1 MLAMVRRRRRLYSV
15 AGVLI
20 VLAVAL
26 AAAVLY
32 AGSMSLN
39 GNSPLPGAP
48 GGLQRES
55 GWYPPP
61 DFPPTSLEERIVR
74 SDAIARV
81 TLVSA
86 AQVVE
91 EISGWPSQGDTSYA
105 NALEFRFNVLE
116 HLKGSGGSEV
126 VAIAVDWYEFF
137 ATRAEA
143 GAGAEDFL
151 GERDTRWDAREAI
164 VFLHDDDPYLPSTG
178 QADRYLLWFLRNTYG
193 QEIYTIASPS
203 KMWLP
208 AASDSL
214 PVPADQARASSGGT
228 QRFLLEEPPSGGGAV
243 LSGMARAL
251 SGNQGASQ
259 AATISLAD
267 MKTKI
272 AELDAEVGEGD
283 GSEEYRECV
292 RFKYEWENNVSLRKE
307 ERAAQGEGYYY
318 NRYDHALAS
327 GQAAGSVFHTYEF
340 WQIWVIDYGE
350 TIPSKYASMF
360 QLDGQDEGLFV
371 VEYPGE
377 VSPARP
383 LPAGEYRF
391 YFIRMAKEL
400 VVCDGL
406 PEEERTSKEHFV
418 TVTAPTGTLH
428 ESFFDP
434 VDLTGGGVGATDSSG
449 VIDPDEFTIN
459 SDDYEIESLVWRS
472 NSVVMTLDDHVS
484 LSGYS
489 LDFIELDGSIDTTL
503 DVSDATVNQTAAT
516 WTWSVTSAPW
526 EDGDQLM
533 LRIRETS
540 TGPTVVPTA
549 TPTPTPT
556 PVPPTATP
564 TPVPPTATP
573 TPVPPTATP
582 TPDPNRGNP
591 SVGSVTGTSV
601 RVSWDRVRPSGTHL
615 QDVRVNYR
623 LVSAT
628 AWTFGAYVDV
638 STWSQRRQE
647 ATVSGLTCNT
657 GYDFQVQPKYSNRW
671 HDYAQV
677 SATTGAC

>member
-214 PVPADQARASSGGT
+214 PVPVDQARASSGGT

-243 LSGMARAL
+243 LSRMARAL
-251 SGNQGASQ
+251 SGDQGASQ
-259 AATISLAD
+259 AATINLAD

-292 RFKYEWENNVSLRKE
+292 QFKYEWENNVSLRKE

-318 NRYDHALAS
+318 ERYDHALAS
-327 GQAAGSVFHTYEF
+327 GQAAGSLFYTYEL

-350 TIPSKYASMF
+350 TIPSKYADMF
-360 QLDGQDEGLFV
+360 QLDGRDENLFD
-371 VEYPGE
+371 VEYPGK
-377 VSPARP
+377 VSPERP
-383 LPAGEYRF
+383 LPAGDYKF
-391 YFIRMAKEL
+391 YLFAMEPEVL
-400 VVCDGL
+400 VCDGL
-406 PEEERTSKEHFV
+406 PDEERTRLEHFV
-418 TVTAPTGTLH
+418 TVTAPAGTLH

-434 VDLTGGGVGATDSSG
+434 VVLSGGGVGATGSSG
-449 VIDPDEFTIN
+449 VIDPDEFTVS
-459 SDDYEIESLVWRS
+459 SDDYEIESLVWRN
-472 NSVVMTLDDHVS
+472 NSVVLTLDDYVS
-484 LSGYS
+484 LSGQT

-503 DVSDATVNQTAAT
+503 DFADGLVNEAVGM
-516 WTWSVTSAPW
+516 WSWSVDSQPW

-533 LRIRETS
+533 LRIRETD
-540 TGPTVVPTA
+540 TA
-549 TPTPTPT
+549 
-556 PVPPTATP
+556 A
-564 TPVPPTATP
+564 
-573 TPVPPTATP
+573 
-582 TPDPNRGNP
+582 G
-591 SVGSVTGTSV
+591 
-601 RVSWDRVRPSGTHL
+601 
-615 QDVRVNYR
+615 
-623 LVSAT
+623 
-628 AWTFGAYVDV
+628 
-638 STWSQRRQE
+638 
-647 ATVSGLTCNT
+647 
-657 GYDFQVQPKYSNRW
+657 
-671 HDYAQV
+671 
-677 SATTGAC
+677 

>member
-1 MLAMVRRRRRLYSV
+1 MMLAMVRRRRRLYSV

-39 GNSPLPGAP
+39 GNSPLPGAS

-55 GWYPPP
+55 AWWIPPP
-61 DFPPTSLEERIVR
+61 DFPETSLEERIVR
-74 SDAIARV
+74 SDVIARV
-81 TLVSA
+81 TLVTA

-105 NALEFRFNVLE
+105 NALEFRFKVHE
-116 HLKGSGGSEV
+116 YLKGSGGSEL
-126 VAIAVDWYEFF
+126 VAIAVDWYGFL

-178 QADRYLLWFLRNTYG
+178 QADRYLLWSLRNSYG
-193 QEIYTIASPS
+193 QENYTIAGRYS
-203 KMWLP
+203 KVWLP
-208 AASDSL
+208 TASDSL

-243 LSGMARAL
+243 LSRMARAL
-251 SGNQGASQ
+251 PGNQGASQ

-272 AELDAEVGEGD
+272 AELDAEVEEGD

-391 YFIRMAKEL
+391 YFIRMAEGARRL
-400 VVCDGL
+400 R
-406 PEEERTSKEHFV
+406 RT
-418 TVTAPTGTLH
+418 A
-428 ESFFDP
+428 
-434 VDLTGGGVGATDSSG
+434 GGGADEQRALRDRHRSQWDS
-449 VIDPDEFTIN
+449 T
-459 SDDYEIESLVWRS
+459 
-472 NSVVMTLDDHVS
+472 
-484 LSGYS
+484 
-489 LDFIELDGSIDTTL
+489 
-503 DVSDATVNQTAAT
+503 
-516 WTWSVTSAPW
+516 
-526 EDGDQLM
+526 
-533 LRIRETS
+533 
-540 TGPTVVPTA
+540 
-549 TPTPTPT
+549 
-556 PVPPTATP
+556 
-564 TPVPPTATP
+564 
-573 TPVPPTATP
+573 
-582 TPDPNRGNP
+582 
-591 SVGSVTGTSV
+591 
-601 RVSWDRVRPSGTHL
+601 
-615 QDVRVNYR
+615 
-623 LVSAT
+623 
-628 AWTFGAYVDV
+628 
-638 STWSQRRQE
+638 
-647 ATVSGLTCNT
+647 
-657 GYDFQVQPKYSNRW
+657 
-671 HDYAQV
+671 
-677 SATTGAC
+677 

>member
-39 GNSPLPGAP
+39 GNSPLPGAS

-55 GWYPPP
+55 AWWIPPP
-61 DFPPTSLEERIVR
+61 DFPETSLEERIVR

-81 TLVSA
+81 TLVTA

-91 EISGWPSQGDTSYA
+91 EISGRPNQGDTSYA
-105 NALEFRFNVLE
+105 NALEFRFKVHE
-116 HLKGSGGSEV
+116 YLKGSGGSEL
-126 VAIAVDWYEFF
+126 VAIAVDWYGLL

-164 VFLHDDDPYLPSTG
+164 VFLHDDEPYLPSTG
-178 QADRYLLWFLRNTYG
+178 QADRYLLWSLRNSYG
-193 QEIYTIASPS
+193 QENYTIAGRYS
-203 KMWLP
+203 KVWLP

-214 PVPADQARASSGGT
+214 PVPVDQARASSGAAPSGGA

-259 AATISLAD
+259 AATITLAD

-292 RFKYEWENNVSLRKE
+292 LVKYWWAREVHHVKE

-318 NRYDHALAS
+318 ERYDHALAS
-327 GQAAGSVFHTYEF
+327 GQATGSLFYTYELSHL
-340 WQIWVIDYGE
+340 WVSDYGE
-350 TIPSKYASMF
+350 TVSSEYADMF
-360 QLDGQDEGLFV
+360 QLDGRDENLFD
-371 VEYPGE
+371 VEYPGK
-377 VSPARP
+377 VSPERP
-383 LPAGEYRF
+383 LPAGDYKF
-391 YFIRMAKEL
+391 YLFAMEPEVL
-400 VVCDGL
+400 VCDGL
-406 PEEERTSKEHFV
+406 PDEERTRLEHFV
-418 TVTAPTGTLH
+418 TVTAPAGTLH

-434 VDLTGGGVGATDSSG
+434 VVLSGGGVGATGSSG
-449 VIDPDEFTIN
+449 VIDPDEFTVDG
-459 SDDYEIESLVWRS
+459 DDYDIESLVWGA
-472 NSVVMTLDDHVS
+472 NSVVLELDDYVS

-503 DVSDATVNQTAAT
+503 NVADATVNQKAAT
-516 WTWSVTSAPW
+516 WTWSVTGAPC

-533 LRIRETS
+533 LRIRDT
-540 TGPTVVPTA
+540 
-549 TPTPTPT
+549 
-556 PVPPTATP
+556 
-564 TPVPPTATP
+564 
-573 TPVPPTATP
+573 
-582 TPDPNRGNP
+582 
-591 SVGSVTGTSV
+591 SVTSPPHP
-601 RVSWDRVRPSGTHL
+601 VSSG
-615 QDVRVNYR
+615 Q
-623 LVSAT
+623 
-628 AWTFGAYVDV
+628 
-638 STWSQRRQE
+638 
-647 ATVSGLTCNT
+647 
-657 GYDFQVQPKYSNRW
+657 
-671 HDYAQV
+671 
-677 SATTGAC
+677 

>member
-39 GNSPLPGAP
+39 GNSPLPGAS

-55 GWYPPP
+55 GWWIPPP
-61 DFPPTSLEERIVR
+61 DFPETSLEERIVR

-81 TLVSA
+81 TLVTA

-91 EISGWPSQGDTSYA
+91 EISGWPNQGDTSYA
-105 NALEFRFNVLE
+105 NALEFRFKVLE
-116 HLKGSGGSEV
+116 HLKGSGGSEL
-126 VAIAVDWYEFF
+126 VAIAVDWYEHF

-178 QADRYLLWFLRNTYG
+178 QADRYLLWFLRNSYG
-193 QEIYTIASPS
+193 QENYTIAGRYS
-203 KMWLP
+203 KVWLP

-214 PVPADQARASSGGT
+214 PVPVDQARASSGAAPSGGA

-259 AATISLAD
+259 AATINLAD

-292 RFKYEWENNVSLRKE
+292 RFKYEWENWVSLTKE
-307 ERAAQGEGYYY
+307 ERAAQGEGGYYY
-318 NRYDHALAS
+318 DRYDHALAS
-327 GQAAGSVFHTYEF
+327 GQAAGSVFHTYEL
-340 WQIWVIDYGE
+340 WHIWVVDYGE

-360 QLDGQDEGLFV
+360 QLDGQDESLFV

-377 VSPARP
+377 VSLARP

-391 YFIRMAKEL
+391 YFISMEKGL

-406 PEEERTSKEHFV
+406 PEEERTSEEHFV
-418 TVTAPTGTLH
+418 TVTAPSGTLH
-428 ESFFDP
+428 EAFFDP
-434 VDLTGGGVGATDSSG
+434 VDLTGGGAGATGSSG
-449 VIDPDEFTIN
+449 AIDPDEFTVG

-472 NSVVMTLDDHVS
+472 GSVVLTLDDYVS
-484 LSGYS
+484 LSGQT
-489 LDFIELDGSIDTTL
+489 LDFIELDGSIDTSL
-503 DVSDATVNQTAAT
+503 DVSDASVNQTAAT
-516 WTWSVTSAPW
+516 WTWSVTGAPW

-533 LRIRETS
+533 LRIRDTS
-540 TGPTVVPTA
+540 TGPTIA
-549 TPTPTPT
+549 TPTPISTPT
-556 PVPPTATP
+556 PAPVPPTATP
-564 TPVPPTATP
+564 TPVRLTATP
-573 TPVPPTATP
+573 TPVPPTPTPTP
-582 TPDPNRGNP
+582 TPDP
-591 SVGSVTGTSV
+591 
-601 RVSWDRVRPSGTHL
+601 D
-615 QDVRVNYR
+615 
-623 LVSAT
+623 
-628 AWTFGAYVDV
+628 
-638 STWSQRRQE
+638 
-647 ATVSGLTCNT
+647 
-657 GYDFQVQPKYSNRW
+657 K
-671 HDYAQV
+671 
-677 SATTGAC
+677 

>member
-39 GNSPLPGAP
+39 GNSPLPGAS

-55 GWYPPP
+55 AWWIPPP
-61 DFPPTSLEERIVR
+61 DFPETSLEERIVR

-91 EISGWPSQGDTSYA
+91 EISGWPNQGDTSYA
-105 NALEFRFNVLE
+105 NALEFRFKVLE
-116 HLKGSGGSEV
+116 HLKGSGGSEL

-214 PVPADQARASSGGT
+214 PVPVDQARASSGAAPSGGA

-259 AATISLAD
+259 AATINLAD

-292 RFKYEWENNVSLRKE
+292 RFKYEWENWVSLTKE
-307 ERAAQGEGYYY
+307 ERAAEGEGGYDYD
-318 NRYDHALAS
+318 RYDHALAS
-327 GQAAGSVFHTYEF
+327 GQAAGNVFHTYEY
-340 WQIWVIDYGE
+340 WHIWVVDYGE
-350 TIPSKYASMF
+350 TIPSKYARMF

-391 YFIRMAKEL
+391 YFIRMEKGL

-418 TVTAPTGTLH
+418 TVTAPSGTLH
-428 ESFFDP
+428 EAFFDP
-434 VDLTGGGVGATDSSG
+434 VDLTGGGAGATGSSG
-449 VIDPDEFTIN
+449 AIDPDEFTVG

-472 NSVVMTLDDHVS
+472 GSVVLTLDDYVS
-484 LSGYS
+484 LSGQT
-489 LDFIELDGSIDTTL
+489 LDFIELDGSIDTSL
-503 DVSDATVNQTAAT
+503 DVSDASVNQTAAT
-516 WTWSVTSAPW
+516 WTWSVTGAPW
-526 EDGDQLM
+526 EDGDLLM
-533 LRIRETS
+533 VRIRDTS
-540 TGPTVVPTA
+540 TGPTVVTPP
-549 TPTPTPT
+549 PTPTP
-556 PVPPTATP
+556 
-564 TPVPPTATP
+564 
-573 TPVPPTATP
+573 
-582 TPDPNRGNP
+582 R
-591 SVGSVTGTSV
+591 
-601 RVSWDRVRPSGTHL
+601 
-615 QDVRVNYR
+615 
-623 LVSAT
+623 
-628 AWTFGAYVDV
+628 
-638 STWSQRRQE
+638 
-647 ATVSGLTCNT
+647 
-657 GYDFQVQPKYSNRW
+657 
-671 HDYAQV
+671 
-677 SATTGAC
+677 